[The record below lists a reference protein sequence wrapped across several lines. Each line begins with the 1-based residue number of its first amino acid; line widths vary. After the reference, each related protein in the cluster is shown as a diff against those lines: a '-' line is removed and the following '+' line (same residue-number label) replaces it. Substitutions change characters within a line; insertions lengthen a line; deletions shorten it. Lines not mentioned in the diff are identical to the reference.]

1 MLVSTRALSHLD
13 VCVSSYPSVGYV
25 HFIVIHN
32 QTSKGKT
39 SFLLFSL
46 FLLLI
51 CPSCQSSFSGPEQ
64 IGEIKTERAFMILE
78 HYRSLAVS
86 SAQDTSFWWRRISSW
101 QSWGFEPCCR
111 LSRGRRAPSKL
122 DKVIKM
128 SVEDVILYLTLRRPA
143 RSPLNRDR
151 LQSQTAAVPWL
162 ALLREHGWQI
172 LQWHGS
178 RTHTLTNTC
187 TQSYYVTPAL
197 RRVWHML
204 MRQALP
210 VAGSAALSST
220 AAHHYRNQS
229 HFHLHHL
236 SSSHWWREG
245 VAIIFS
251 PTQSGE
257 ITNVS
262 LSHARGKKKKSL
274 LCTNPNIDCGT
285 WHM

>member
-25 HFIVIHN
+25 HFIVILN
-32 QTSKGKT
+32 QTSKGRT

-51 CPSCQSSFSGPEQ
+51 RPSCQSSFSGPEQ

-78 HYRSLAVS
+78 HYRSLALS

-122 DKVIKM
+122 DKVIKT

-143 RSPLNRDR
+143 CSPLNGDR

-178 RTHTLTNTC
+178 HTHAHTRLQTHAHKVIMWHPPWGACDTC
-187 TQSYYVTPAL
+187 
-197 RRVWHML
+197 
-204 MRQALP
+204 
-210 VAGSAALSST
+210 
-220 AAHHYRNQS
+220 
-229 HFHLHHL
+229 
-236 SSSHWWREG
+236 
-245 VAIIFS
+245 
-251 PTQSGE
+251 
-257 ITNVS
+257 
-262 LSHARGKKKKSL
+262 
-274 LCTNPNIDCGT
+274 
-285 WHM
+285 